1 MLMFIIVGCVIFYVG
16 FDAGYLYNRW
26 KMRRDGYSGVMI
38 VTKEG
43 EKTLYSLE
51 LWDLPE
57 MLEFKKEVI
66 FKVQESESSLRNA
79 SVE

>member
-1 MLMFIIVGCVIFYVG
+1 MIYLIACVIFYVG
-16 FDAGYLYNRW
+16 FQAGHFFHKW
-26 KMRRDGYSGVMI
+26 QMRKDGYSGVML
-38 VTKEG
+38 VTKTD

-66 FKVQESESSLRNA
+66 FKIQPSE
-79 SVE
+79 